1 MNHNQHDEPDEPDE
15 HDDDHEDVEV
25 FEYGDFDDE
34 DDLDDE
40 DEDGMSDREAD
51 LADVREQVAQLTDGH
66 EVLTLTGEDGAVPA
80 IPDGAGGYTAVVAEF
95 CWSRLKREEQDG
107 FLAKLRKASGKD
119 ALLVL
124 LDDIYIEGLS
134 NPVARTDAQ
143 GTTYEIVTTEAGQR
157 VERPM
162 SYPTDSALRKRLS
175 NAAKEIRV
183 ARWEYFW
190 VLTCKF
196 K

>member
-1 MNHNQHDEPDEPDE
+1 MNH
-15 HDDDHEDVEV
+15 DD
-25 FEYGDFDDE
+25 Y
-34 DDLDDE
+34 E
-40 DEDGMSDREAD
+40 DEDYEDDGDQVSDRDAD
-51 LADVREQVAQLTDGH
+51 LEDVREQVAELTKGH
-66 EVLTLTGEDGAVPA
+66 EVLTLNGEDGAVPEL
-80 IPDGAGGYTAVVAEF
+80 PEGAAGYTAVVAEF

-107 FLAKLRKASGKD
+107 FLARLRKAAGKD

-124 LDDIYIEGLS
+124 LDEVYVEGLS

-143 GTTYEIVTTEAGQR
+143 GTTYEVVSMPDGQR

-162 SYPTDSALRKRLS
+162 SYPTDSALRKRLG

-190 VLTCKF
+190 VLTCRLK
-196 K
+196 

>member
-1 MNHNQHDEPDEPDE
+1 MD
-15 HDDDHEDVEV
+15 HDDYE
-25 FEYGDFDDE
+25 EYE
-34 DDLDDE
+34 DDH
-40 DEDGMSDREAD
+40 DGMSDREID
-51 LADVREQVAQLTDGH
+51 LEDVREQVAELTDGH
-66 EVLTLTGEDGAVPA
+66 EVLTLSAEDGVLPEIPA
-80 IPDGAGGYTAVVAEF
+80 DAAGYGAVVAEF
-95 CWSRLKREEQDG
+95 CWSRLKRDEQDA
-107 FLAKLRKASGKD
+107 FLAKMKKVSGKD

-124 LDDIYIEGLS
+124 LDEIYVEGTS
-134 NPVARTDAQ
+134 NTVARTDAQ
-143 GTTYEIVTTEAGQR
+143 GNTYEIVTTEDGQR

-162 SYPTDSALRKRLS
+162 SYPTDSALRKRLA

>member
-1 MNHNQHDEPDEPDE
+1 MNHED
-15 HDDDHEDVEV
+15 HDDYE
-25 FEYGDFDDE
+25 EYD
-34 DDLDDE
+34 DDLDGD
-40 DEDGMSDREAD
+40 DMSDREAD
-51 LADVREQVAQLTDGH
+51 LADVRDQVAELTDGY
-66 EVLTLTGEDGAVPA
+66 EVLTLTGEDGALPA
-80 IPDGAGGYTAVVAEF
+80 IPDDAAGYGAVVAEF
-95 CWSRLKREEQDG
+95 CWSRLKRDEQDG
-107 FLAKLRKASGKD
+107 FLAKLRKLSGKD

-124 LDDIYIEGLS
+124 LDEVYVEGTS
-134 NPVARTDAQ
+134 NTVARTDLQ
-143 GTTYEIVTTEAGQR
+143 GNTYEIVTTDEGQR
-157 VERPM
+157 VERVM

>member
-1 MNHNQHDEPDEPDE
+1 MD
-15 HDDDHEDVEV
+15 HDDYE
-25 FEYGDFDDE
+25 EYE
-34 DDLDDE
+34 DDH
-40 DEDGMSDREAD
+40 DGMSDREID
-51 LADVREQVAQLTDGH
+51 LEDVREQVAELTDGH
-66 EVLTLTGEDGAVPA
+66 EVLTLTAEDGVLPEIPA
-80 IPDGAGGYTAVVAEF
+80 DAAGYGAVVAEF
-95 CWSRLKREEQDG
+95 CWSRLKRDEQDA
-107 FLAKLRKASGKD
+107 FLAKMKKVSGKD

-124 LDDIYIEGLS
+124 LDEIYVEGTS
-134 NPVARTDAQ
+134 NTVARTDAQ
-143 GTTYEIVTTEAGQR
+143 GNTYEIVTTEDGQR

-162 SYPTDSALRKRLS
+162 SYPTDSALRKRLA

>member
-1 MNHNQHDEPDEPDE
+1 MNHNE
-15 HDDDHEDVEV
+15 HDDQDDYEDYE
-25 FEYGDFDDE
+25 DE
-34 DDLDDE
+34 DLGDEDLDD
-40 DEDGMSDREAD
+40 DDDGLSDRDAD
-51 LADVREQVAQLTDGH
+51 LEDVREQVAELTDGL
-66 EVLTLTGEDGAVPA
+66 ETLTLTAEDGVVPS
-80 IPDGAGGYTAVVAEF
+80 IPEGAAGYGAVVAEF

-107 FLAKLRKASGKD
+107 FLAKLKKAAGKN

-124 LDDIYIEGLS
+124 LDEVYVEGLS
-134 NPVARTDAQ
+134 NPVARTDAN
-143 GTTYEIVTTEAGQR
+143 GTTYEIVPDENGQR

>member
-1 MNHNQHDEPDEPDE
+1 MDYEEM
-15 HDDDHEDVEV
+15 
-25 FEYGDFDDE
+25 
-34 DDLDDE
+34 
-40 DEDGMSDREAD
+40 DEDGGDMTDREMD
-51 LADVREQVAQLTDGH
+51 LEDVREQVAQLTEGH
-66 EVLTLTGEDGAVPA
+66 KVLALNGEDGAVPEL
-80 IPDGAGGYTAVVAEF
+80 PEDAGGYGAVVAEF

-107 FLAKLRKASGKD
+107 FLARLRKAAGKD

-124 LDDIYIEGLS
+124 LDDVYVEGLS

-143 GTTYEIVTTEAGQR
+143 GTTYEVVSTPDGQR
-157 VERPM
+157 VERPK
-162 SYPTDSALRKRLS
+162 SYPTDSALRKRLG

-190 VLTCKF
+190 VLTCRF